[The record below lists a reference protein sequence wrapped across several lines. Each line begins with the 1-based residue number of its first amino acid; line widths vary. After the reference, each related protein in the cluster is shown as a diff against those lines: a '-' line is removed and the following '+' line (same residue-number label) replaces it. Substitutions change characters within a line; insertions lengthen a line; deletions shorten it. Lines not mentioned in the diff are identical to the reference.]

1 MILEV
6 AVFRNDISDLF
17 VCVCDCVCKDEYEGG
32 PIPTQ
37 ARANPHQQVSIP
49 TSKPKSTWSSDSCSE
64 MPVDHIARSRCNEF

>member
-17 VCVCDCVCKDEYEGG
+17 VCVCDGVCEDEYEGG

-37 ARANPHQQVSIP
+37 ARTSPHTSESQSSPTCLNPH
-49 TSKPKSTWSSDSCSE
+49 
-64 MPVDHIARSRCNEF
+64 R